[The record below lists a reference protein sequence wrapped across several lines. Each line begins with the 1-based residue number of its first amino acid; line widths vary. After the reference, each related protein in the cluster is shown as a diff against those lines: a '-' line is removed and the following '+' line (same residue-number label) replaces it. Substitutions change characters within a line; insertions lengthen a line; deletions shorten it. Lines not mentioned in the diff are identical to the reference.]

1 MIESMQIL
9 KRSIDFAM
17 ILALAGLGIMAAIL
31 VLQGF
36 GAWGFHLDT
45 AVLTAL
51 VPSLSTAAALR
62 VLGWT
67 GRGAMAPGGG

>member
-36 GAWGFHLDT
+36 GAWGFH
-45 AVLTAL
+45 
-51 VPSLSTAAALR
+51 
-62 VLGWT
+62 
-67 GRGAMAPGGG
+67 